1 VRIATKG
8 GEASGKPLAYVIIG
22 DGYTEVRILEAIGD
36 KLNHSEVLLYVKWGI
51 SIGLSAAL
59 DTLAKLFSLDKR
71 VSKYLLIIDREH
83 VKSVDD
89 IINGLLARGF
99 TISGEERCYAEAC
112 HIFTVEKGG
121 RRGAVVVSI
130 QGKERCIEENI
141 AELIRMHYNE
151 NVSSDKKSHYGVVQ
165 EKRTQHK
172 GGYRAQQLRAPR
184 ESISRTN
191 QSTKHVKTCT
201 GLDTSTILNTIRL
214 WKDLPKSFCR

>member
-22 DGYTEVRILEAIGD
+22 DGYTEVRILEAVGD
-36 KLNHSEVLLYVKWGI
+36 KLNHSEVLLYVRWGI

-89 IINGLLARGF
+89 VINGLLARGF

-130 QGKERCIEENI
+130 QGKERRIEENI
-141 AELIRMHYNE
+141 AELIRMRYNE
-151 NVSSDKKSHYGVVQ
+151 NVSSDKKSITEWCKRKGLSIKEVVGHSNYELL
-165 EKRTQHK
+165 EKAFPELIK
-172 GGYRAQQLRAPR
+172 A
-184 ESISRTN
+184 
-191 QSTKHVKTCT
+191 
-201 GLDTSTILNTIRL
+201 LNTLRHAQV
-214 WKDLPKSFCR
+214 